1 VVDGLAAWHK
11 AVAGVAGEISTTP
24 VRCRYRPGAT
34 DDWAERLGIVV
45 RQKLLHATC
54 ALPTVSY
61 HAMTNI
67 ADTITTPVLSTFVYV
82 VQGHRV
88 AAKFEIK
95 ADQRSDVNMLPE
107 LPVLIFN
114 PDHDRRGRR
123 FRVVVIEAEND
134 VVAMN
139 KLRDKFKELVML
151 DAS

>member
-1 VVDGLAAWHK
+1 
-11 AVAGVAGEISTTP
+11 
-24 VRCRYRPGAT
+24 
-34 DDWAERLGIVV
+34 
-45 RQKLLHATC
+45 
-54 ALPTVSY
+54 
-61 HAMTNI
+61 MTNI